1 MATLARLGTETP
13 TAVTLSS
20 AVGLGE
26 LLAVVGSLAPAASL
40 AGLVA
45 RGAVSLGLL
54 EVVDVDVSALGRV
67 RDDLVPLDR
76 LDVAQVVVVQDT
88 HAAFQYIWKVM
99 VK

>member
-1 MATLARLGTETP
+1 MARA
-13 TAVTLSS
+13 AVAL
-20 AVGLGE
+20 
-26 LLAVVGSLAPAASL
+26 
-40 AGLVA
+40 
-45 RGAVSLGLL
+45 RLL

-76 LDVAQVVVVQDT
+76 LDVAQVVVVQDA

>member
-1 MATLARLGTETP
+1 MKIKRCAGAAAA
-13 TAVTLSS
+13 AV
-20 AVGLGE
+20 AH
-26 LLAVVGSLAPAASL
+26 L

-45 RGAVSLGLL
+45 RAAVPLRLL

-76 LDVAQVVVVQDT
+76 LDVAQVVVVQDA